1 MTQTQKPL
9 GLASD
14 HAGFELKQ
22 FVKTFLDKHAIPYKD
37 YGTLS
42 TDSCDYPDYAHALA
56 RGIESGEVEKGIA
69 ICGTGEGISMTLNK
83 HQKVRAGQQ
92 TRRCSRRPLLD
103 SRNSQDD
110 SSPQRCQR
118 ACPCR
123 KIHHSDSRRTH
134 HRNLPFHPLRRRS
147 SSTKN

>member
-22 FVKTFLDKHAIPYKD
+22 FVKTYLDKHAIPYKD

-83 HQKVRAGQQ
+83 HAAVRAALCWIPEIAKM
-92 TRRCSRRPLLD
+92 TRLHNDANVLVMPGRFVDNKTAEKIMDTFFKTTFEGGRHARRVE
-103 SRNSQDD
+103 
-110 SSPQRCQR
+110 
-118 ACPCR
+118 
-123 KIHHSDSRRTH
+123 KI
-134 HRNLPFHPLRRRS
+134 PV
-147 SSTKN
+147 K

>member
-22 FVKTFLDKHAIPYKD
+22 FVKTYLEKHAIPYKD

-56 RGIESGEVEKGIA
+56 RGIENGEVEKGIA

-83 HQKVRAGQQ
+83 HAAVRAALCWIPEIAKM
-92 TRRCSRRPLLD
+92 TRLHNDANVLAMPGRFISNEQAIEIVKAFLETDFEGGRHERRI
-103 SRNSQDD
+103 
-110 SSPQRCQR
+110 
-118 ACPCR
+118 A
-123 KIHHSDSRRTH
+123 KI
-134 HRNLPFHPLRRRS
+134 PVQ
-147 SSTKN
+147 